1 MTDLEKR
8 IVAFIGDLQGRNGEC
23 EITGPKRLA
32 TRSQILKAMCDVET
46 PHAISRLWAR
56 GYLRRPQQRP
66 REPWR
71 FMLTPKGWE
80 ALGDQERASA

>member
-8 IVAFIGDLQGRNGEC
+8 VLAFIGEAQGRNGEY

-32 TRSQILKAMCDVET
+32 TRSQILKAMNDVET

-71 FMLTPKGWE
+71 FMLTPRGWE
-80 ALGDQERASA
+80 VIEPERASA